1 VADVAR
7 GNFRVYAAS
16 TVDDLCRLMMRMPLG
31 SPDARGEWPE
41 GTLGRRVDER
51 LQEMAESMRDF
62 GKPDGA

>member
-1 VADVAR
+1 
-7 GNFRVYAAS
+7 
-16 TVDDLCRLMMRMPLG
+16 MMRMPLG

-62 GKPDGA
+62 GKPEGA